1 MKDNYKYFAF
11 ISYSHHD
18 TKWGKR
24 IQRKLESYRMPTTLC
39 SKYGWERKPI
49 NPIFFAPTDIQIG
62 GLTAELQDRLHDS
75 RHLIVVCSPHSA
87 QSEWVGEEI
96 EFLNT
101 KGVLLQKHFVIL
113 HLLVEFA

>member
-62 GLTAELQDRLHDS
+62 GLTAELQDRLRDS

-87 QSEWVGEEI
+87 QSKWVGEEI
-96 EFLNT
+96 EYFHKLGRSNNI
-101 KGVLLQKHFVIL
+101 HFFITIVR
-113 HLLVEFA
+113 

>member
-1 MKDNYKYFAF
+1 MIQKYKYFAF

-49 NPIFFAPTDIQIG
+49 NPIFSAPTDIQIG

-75 RHLIVVCSPHSA
+75 RHLIVVCSHHSA
-87 QSEWVGEEI
+87 QSEWGGEEI
-96 EFLNT
+96 EYFHKLGRYNNI
-101 KGVLLQKHFVIL
+101 HFFYNRR
-113 HLLVEFA
+113 HS